1 MRERR
6 KSFCISRVVEGK
18 ATAGSGVDGP
28 GIVPTRPEQLRR
40 EWRESG
46 KEGLPSRSPLG
57 TWPWGGGNQRPERA
71 SALYSGV
78 LHVCPPARRLGPVR
92 LRPYYLRSC
101 VQAVSTRAVRDSFHM
116 VTASLLLVTRPSS
129 RALRICVVTPKCA
142 MVQKWCKCI
151 SDSGSPKL
159 VTRSEWIW
167 IIIMTITLFRWCH
180 PVATQL
186 QAACVGSRCPLVA
199 LVGWPAYQSAGME
212 TCPELMTQVLEMGQ
226 QLPSLPCFQI
236 I

>member
-1 MRERR
+1 MELQVEKDSNRLRSAWEMRERR

-71 SALYSGV
+71 SVWPRV

-101 VQAVSTRAVRDSFHM
+101 VQAVSTRAVRDRVS
-116 VTASLLLVTRPSS
+116 TWS
-129 RALRICVVTPKCA
+129 R
-142 MVQKWCKCI
+142 
-151 SDSGSPKL
+151 
-159 VTRSEWIW
+159 
-167 IIIMTITLFRWCH
+167 LF
-180 PVATQL
+180 
-186 QAACVGSRCPLVA
+186 
-199 LVGWPAYQSAGME
+199 
-212 TCPELMTQVLEMGQ
+212 
-226 QLPSLPCFQI
+226 CFW
-236 I
+236 